1 MEQIVQEQ
9 YSKEKRK
16 TGRYRTKDDI
26 RLYRTGSVMQGY
38 DKERKEQHT

>member
-16 TGRYRTKDDI
+16 AGRYSTQDEI
-26 RLYRTGSVMQGY
+26 GWYRTGSVMEG
-38 DKERKEQHT
+38 